1 MVGLRQLYIILNS
14 KMIVVV
20 YLIVQELLVRIINRK
35 NVKIM
40 LKVKAI
46 PPINQVIDLFDCE
59 IQLGKICKVN

>member
-1 MVGLRQLYIILNS
+1 LVGLRQLYIILNS